1 MALPQSPPYEEL
13 TTAETLADPAP
24 PEVARHSTPLGPRP
38 PTRADHWLAKGL
50 GVFSVGLGLA
60 ELVAPGHMARLMGIE
75 GRPWLLRACGLREVL
90 SGAAILA
97 SRKPATALW
106 SRVAGDVVDLG
117 VLGGHMLAPSTRK
130 ARAGLFTAAIA
141 GVTALDVFAAVR
153 LSRAEPGLRTIR
165 FVKTISINRSPSE
178 CYALWRDFQGL
189 SRWMRHVESVEP
201 MPDGTTRWTVRGPA
215 GQPVSWDAELVR
227 DEPDCFIAWHSVEGA
242 AVATAGSVAFAER
255 SGAQGTVV
263 RVNFV
268 YAPPAGVAG
277 AFAARLLGAC
287 PMSAIAEDLRR
298 FKGLLE
304 TGEIAETTGQSHGP
318 RDLVH
323 RSLARLYAGGHA

>member
-1 MALPQSPPYEEL
+1 MASPQSPPYEQL
-13 TTAETLADPAP
+13 TAAASLDVPATP
-24 PEVARHSTPLGPRP
+24 DEARHSTPLGPTP
-38 PTRADHWLAKGL
+38 PTSADRWLAKGL
-50 GVFSVGLGLA
+50 GLFSVGLGLA
-60 ELVAPGHMARLMGIE
+60 ELAAPGPVARLLGIAE
-75 GRPWLLRACGLREVL
+75 RPWLLRACGLREVL

-97 SRKPATALW
+97 ARKPAKALW

-117 VLGGHMLAPSTRK
+117 VLGGHLLAPSTRK
-130 ARAGLFTAAIA
+130 GRAGLATAAVA
-141 GVTALDVFAAVR
+141 GVAALDLLAAVR
-153 LSRAEPGLRTIR
+153 LSRAEPGMRTLR
-165 FVKTISINRSPSE
+165 FVKTISINRTPAE

-201 MPDGTTRWTVRGPA
+201 LPDGTTRWTVRGPA

-227 DEPDCFIAWHSVEGA
+227 DEPDTLIAWRSVEGA
-242 AVATAGSVAFAER
+242 SVATAGSVAFCER
-255 SGAQGTVV
+255 SGGQGTTV

-277 AFAARLLGAC
+277 AFVARLLGAC

-304 TGEIAETTGQSHGP
+304 TGEIAETRGQSHGP

-323 RSLARLYAGGHA
+323 RGLAKLYTGGHA

>member
-1 MALPQSPPYEEL
+1 MAMSESPPYQVHSASEALAVEP
-13 TTAETLADPAP
+13 TLARAPTALGAP
-24 PEVARHSTPLGPRP
+24 P
-38 PTRADHWLAKGL
+38 PTSADRWLATGL
-50 GVFSVGLGLA
+50 GLFSLGLGLA
-60 ELVAPGHMARLMGIE
+60 EVVAPGPVAAATGMKH
-75 GRPWLLRACGLREVL
+75 RPFLLRAFGLREVL

-97 SRKPATALW
+97 SRKPAVALW
-106 SRVAGDVVDLG
+106 SRVLGDAFDLG
-117 VLGGHMLAPSTRK
+117 MMASDLLSPRRGRGRLAL
-130 ARAGLFTAAIA
+130 ATAAVA
-141 GVTALDVFAAVR
+141 GVTALDVLAAVR

-165 FVKTISINRSPSE
+165 FVKTISVNRSPAE

-201 MPDGTTRWTVRGPA
+201 LPDGTTRWTVRGPA

-227 DEPDCFIAWHSVEGA
+227 DEPDSFIAWRSVEGA

-255 SGAQGTVV
+255 SGGKGTLV

-277 AFAARLLGAC
+277 AFASRLLGAC

-304 TGEIAETTGQSHGP
+304 TGEIAETRGQPHGP

-323 RSLARLYAGGHA
+323 RSLATLYTGGHA